1 MISFEALI
9 ISQIFAALID
19 FFVDPWFVKK
29 QNRINLV
36 KTIKIIRN
44 YTWSGIYNG
53 SCSKTRNILSF
64 Q

>member
-9 ISQIFAALID
+9 ISQIFVALID

-44 YTWSGIYNG
+44 YTWSVSI
-53 SCSKTRNILSF
+53 R
-64 Q
+64 